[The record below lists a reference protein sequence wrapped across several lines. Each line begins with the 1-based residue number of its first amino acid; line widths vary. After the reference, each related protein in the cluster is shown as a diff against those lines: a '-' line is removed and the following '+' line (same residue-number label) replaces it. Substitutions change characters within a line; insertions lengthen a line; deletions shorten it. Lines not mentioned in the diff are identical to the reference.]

1 MKQRI
6 SFSIVVLIIWTMLAT
21 ACGGTPAS
29 PAPVDEPAPP
39 AEPTN
44 TLPSP
49 TDAPVVDSPPEKPV
63 FTLPPAEGYV
73 LGYEA
78 GDDQNIDGLLRACE
92 ETKMECV
99 HGKDIDEL
107 VNKGVDVI
115 ISYSNKWHVFSVWP
129 QIQNAKA
136 AGIPI
141 FMLNADSGE
150 QPKIYNLS
158 TLNRSIRASL
168 EWMMEE
174 MGGEGEFVYFNFGS
188 NDYTQE
194 IIDEI
199 LATYPNVNATS
210 MPASYEEESLTQESI
225 TEMVKNN
232 PDIKAIWSNE
242 HQMDIFWAFADME
255 DVEQPPLFLCTP
267 TLDNLRAW
275 NTWLDDDSNFKCFT
289 TIPPGETDYE
299 GVYAALFY
307 LAGYEINPEALGG
320 KWGNTILYDY
330 PIITSENLAE
340 WMGKLDSL
348 DMDDFG
354 SFQLP
359 ALTPEEIFATWFK
372 Q

>member
-6 SFSIVVLIIWTMLAT
+6 SLSIVVLIIWTMLAT

-39 AEPTN
+39 SEPTN

-49 TDAPVVDSPPEKPV
+49 TDAPVVDTPPVKTV
-63 FTLPPAEGYV
+63 FTLPSADGYV

-78 GDDQNIDGLLRACE
+78 DENQNIDGLLRACE

-99 HGKDIDEL
+99 RGKDIDEL
-107 VNKGVDVI
+107 VNSGVDVI
-115 ISYSNKWHVFSVWP
+115 ISYSNKWHIFGVWP

-141 FMLNADSGE
+141 FMLNAETGE
-150 QPKIYNLS
+150 QPKIFNLS

-188 NDYTQE
+188 NNYTQE
-194 IIDEI
+194 IIDEV

-210 MPASYEEESLTQESI
+210 MLARNENESLTEESI
-225 TEMVKNN
+225 MEMVKAN
-232 PDIKAIWSNE
+232 PEIKAIWSNE
-242 HQMDIFWAFADME
+242 KQMDIFWAIANLE
-255 DVEQPPLFLCTP
+255 DVEQPPLFLCSP
-267 TLDNLRAW
+267 TLDSLSAW
-275 NTWLDDDSNFKCFT
+275 KVWLDDDPNFKCFA
-289 TIPPGETDYE
+289 TIPPGATDYE
-299 GVYAALFY
+299 GVYAALYY
-307 LAGYEINPEALGG
+307 LTGYEINPEALGG

-340 WMGKLDSL
+340 WMGKLDNL
-348 DMDDFG
+348 DEGDFG
-354 SFQLP
+354 SYQLP
-359 ALTPEEIFATWFK
+359 ALTPEEIFTAWFK